1 MKQTLLT
8 TALLITTVLAFA
20 QAPQG
25 INYQA
30 VVRDAGGDELVS
42 QAVSLRMT
50 ILENNTTTVYQETH
64 STTTNDFG
72 LVNLVIGQGTVN
84 QGVFADIDWS
94 AGSYFAQTEVDVSGG
109 TNYAL
114 MGSQQLMSVPYAL
127 YAETSGGSA
136 SNTLDG
142 AYDEGGAGL
151 GRVIDATDGA
161 VAITGEDGI
170 MVSGTFDNGL
180 AVGATGGIAEG
191 AGTRMFFNPN
201 KAAFRAGY
209 VDGTQ
214 WDNANIGNFSTAIGH
229 NTEASGFASTAM
241 GFGTIASG
249 GSSTAMGTGTMALA
263 NSLATGQGTI
273 ASGGSSTAMGGGSI
287 ASGNLSVA
295 MGEETE
301 ASGTNSLATGGY
313 TEASGYNSTALG
325 GFTIASG
332 LYSIAMGNGA
342 IASGQYSTAMGVS
355 TNASGHRSTA
365 MGNLTIAS
373 GLYSTAM
380 GDGVDATGIGEL
392 YNSGNVKG
400 LSFIS
405 TSDKRVK
412 QNIAPFSGALSKVML
427 LSPKTY
433 FYNTEA
439 FPRFEAEKDKPQIGF
454 IAQEV
459 ELIFPE
465 MVATDGDEV
474 GLKGVRYGQLTAVLV
489 QAIKEMQQDYQS
501 QIDELQK
508 EINKLKT
515 SK

>member
-94 AGSYFAQTEVDVSGG
+94 AGSYFAQTEVDVSGS